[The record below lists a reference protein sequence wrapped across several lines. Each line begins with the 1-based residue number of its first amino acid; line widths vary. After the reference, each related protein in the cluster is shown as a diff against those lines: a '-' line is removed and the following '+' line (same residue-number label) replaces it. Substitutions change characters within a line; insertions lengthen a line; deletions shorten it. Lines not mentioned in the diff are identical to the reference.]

1 MASCYADPAL
11 AERELGWKAAFGLD
25 KMCKGIPSLAQRAL
39 PAPCPP
45 SPPLSLFQVRTCGG
59 GSCRT
64 PWASARTELWPGLG
78 CSEPRG
84 LPPSWESSS
93 SSPSCLW
100 HGQEGLEHPQPPPSS
115 SSSPR
120 SLHLTEQNHSREQSR
135 GLVWNPPGNAQG
147 LQPAQAGSSCSSLCP
162 GHPALAQLSPA
173 EPKVQQSPC
182 SLLPHLAR
190 GELKAPQPGTSHRD
204 QPHSKATRAHFPS
217 PGLPPPPF
225 SLPPAWF
232 WGPNLISPL
241 PRAVPA
247 WPGCPQPPQCL
258 LGQPLP
264 SSIAKGCPGAGSAP
278 LSHTAPIYSWQ
289 LPGLHQAGMTQSAP
303 CAGGWMNNLC
313 S

>member
-64 PWASARTELWPGLG
+64 PWASARTELGPGLG

-232 WGPNLISPL
+232 WGPNLISTL
-241 PRAVPA
+241 PRAWLPAAPPVP
-247 WPGCPQPPQCL
+247 
-258 LGQPLP
+258 
-264 SSIAKGCPGAGSAP
+264 PGAATPQLHCQRLPRSWLCPPVPHCSYLFLAAP
-278 LSHTAPIYSWQ
+278 RAP
-289 LPGLHQAGMTQSAP
+289 PGRDDAVSPVCWWLDE
-303 CAGGWMNNLC
+303 
-313 S
+313 

>member
-25 KMCKGIPSLAQRAL
+25 KMCKGIPSLAQGAL

-64 PWASARTELWPGLG
+64 PWASARTELGPVLG
-78 CSEPRG
+78 CSEPA
-84 LPPSWESSS
+84 LPPSLRVSPSWESSS

-100 HGQEGLEHPQPPPSS
+100 HVQEGLEHPQPPPSS

-120 SLHLTEQNHSREQSR
+120 SLHLTEQNHSREQSQ
-135 GLVWNPPGNAQG
+135 GLVWNPPRQ
-147 LQPAQAGSSCSSLCP
+147 CP
-162 GHPALAQLSPA
+162 GAAASPGWEQLLLPVPWAPALAQLSPA

-182 SLLPHLAR
+182 SLLPHLPR
-190 GELKAPQPGTSHRD
+190 GSPRHREEPGTSHRD
-204 QPHSKATRAHFPS
+204 QSHSKATMAHFPS
-217 PGLPPPPF
+217 PGLPPPF

-241 PRAVPA
+241 
-247 WPGCPQPPQCL
+247 
-258 LGQPLP
+258 
-264 SSIAKGCPGAGSAP
+264 S
-278 LSHTAPIYSWQ
+278 
-289 LPGLHQAGMTQSAP
+289 
-303 CAGGWMNNLC
+303 
-313 S
+313 